1 MKKGMKLLLAAM
13 PVLMSVIIISY
24 DEFNNKE
31 DALMLVSYATSNTEG
46 FEGSA
51 GIIESASYYGKEYLE
66 DEEKLKLLKD
76 MAKAL
81 GITDEF
87 TVYSERESN
96 REIVRLSKAGLYSET
111 ILSVVTLEDRDSL
124 GRYSF
129 AQYITCKICI
139 DNSPESVCHYAEI
152 LRGYLKEK
160 ELSANVTSTLISYFD
175 DEFDT
180 EKISALT
187 DKILKSMDAE
197 IVAENRTKELFSVY
211 AYSQNIT
218 EADTIELGS
227 IKANINIAAN
237 YNENLKQ
244 TRIYFATPI
253 LNIEY

>member
-13 PVLMSVIIISY
+13 LVLTAVIIISY
-24 DEFNNKE
+24 DEFNEKE
-31 DALMLVSYATSNTEG
+31 DALMLAAYAVRSTEG

-81 GITDEF
+81 GITGEF
-87 TVYSERESN
+87 MVSSEREN
-96 REIVRLSKAGLYSET
+96 NKEIMRLSKTGLNSET
-111 ILSVVTLEDRDSL
+111 ILGIVTLEDKDTF

-152 LRGYLKEK
+152 LRGYLKEN
-160 ELSANVTSTLISYFD
+160 ELNANVTSTLISYFD

-180 EKISALT
+180 KKISSLT
-187 DKILKSMDAE
+187 DKILKSMNAE
-197 IVAENRTKELFSVY
+197 VVAENRTKELFSVY
-211 AYSQNIT
+211 AYSKNIAG
-218 EADTIELGS
+218 EDTIELGS
-227 IKANINIAAN
+227 VKANINIAAN
-237 YNENLKQ
+237 YNEKLNQ